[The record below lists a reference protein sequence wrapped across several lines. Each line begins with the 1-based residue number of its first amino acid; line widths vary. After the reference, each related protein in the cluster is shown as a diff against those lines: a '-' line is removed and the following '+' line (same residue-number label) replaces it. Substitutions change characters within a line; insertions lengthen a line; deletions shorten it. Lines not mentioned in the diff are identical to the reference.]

1 MGAYSKQHIRTLS
14 DGYSTIKGLSDM
26 EDIIRKLELLYARI
40 RDGLIEN
47 IKYDYQS
54 NHKSDLNP
62 EASVEEA
69 INQTH
74 ANRKIFQA
82 IYYVFIRII
91 SDEKDVFDDT
101 LMKGILSSPK
111 KIASIDWKKYEVS
124 LHSSVKEKLSEYHK
138 HPFYNEMEETLKRAI
153 IIYIKKVEKYI
164 RDFSDPSSGAGDKK
178 ETLGSLFESI
188 KKKIVDQKKMAAKK
202 KK

>member
-1 MGAYSKQHIRTLS
+1 
-14 DGYSTIKGLSDM
+14 M

-47 IKYDYQS
+47 IKYNYQS
-54 NHKSDLNP
+54 NHQSDLNP
-62 EASVEEA
+62 TLSVEEA

-74 ANRKIFQA
+74 ADRKIFQA
-82 IYYVFIRII
+82 IYYALIRIL
-91 SDEKDVFDDT
+91 SDEKDIFDDT

-124 LHSSVKEKLSEYHK
+124 LHSSVKERLSEYHK
-138 HPFYNEMEETLKRAI
+138 HPFYTEMEETLKRAI
-153 IIYIKKVEKYI
+153 VIYIKKVEKYI
-164 RDFSDPSSGAGDKK
+164 GEFSDPSFGVGDKK

-188 KKKIVDQKKMAAKK
+188 KKRIVEKKKMAEKK